1 MENMNDAKWDPD
13 RLDVR
18 AFSRDGASLS
28 GEAPLAQWE
37 RLAAESEVGLV
48 SPPVKWHA
56 RGEAVPEVGA
66 QDQVWLHLEV
76 HAALPLL
83 CQRCLSPV
91 LTTVDVD
98 RTFRFVSDEATALAL
113 DDEEEED
120 LLVISR
126 EFNVIEL
133 VEDEVILAMP
143 LVPLHATCP
152 EPLQMSAQTPQF
164 DAEEEKRPNPFAALA
179 GLKLKKSN

>member
-1 MENMNDAKWDPD
+1 MENNNDPKWHP
-13 RLDVR
+13 RKLDVR
-18 AFSRDGASLS
+18 AFSRDGGTLS

-37 RLAAESEVGLV
+37 RLAAESEVGLA
-48 SPPVKWHA
+48 SPPVKWQA
-56 RGEAVPEVGA
+56 RGETVPEVGVK
-66 QDQVWLHLEV
+66 DQVWLHLEV

-91 LTTVDVD
+91 LTPVDVD
-98 RTFRFVSDEATALAL
+98 RSFRFVSDEATALAL

-143 LVPLHATCP
+143 LVPLHAACP
-152 EPLQMSAQTPQF
+152 EPLQMSAQSPQF
-164 DAEEEKRPNPFAALA
+164 DQEDEKRPNPFAALA

>member
-1 MENMNDAKWDPD
+1 MEHKSDAKWPPH

-18 AFSRDGASLS
+18 AFSREGATLT
-28 GEAPLAQWE
+28 GEAPLAQWA
-37 RLAAESEVGLV
+37 RLAAESEVVWV
-48 SPPVKWHA
+48 SPPVQWQA
-56 RGEAVPEVGA
+56 RGEAVAEVGA

-83 CQRCLSPV
+83 CQRCLSTV
-91 LTTVDVD
+91 LTPVDVD
-98 RTFRFVSDEATALAL
+98 RSFRFVADEATALAL
-113 DDEEEED
+113 DDGEEED

-126 EFNVIEL
+126 EFNLIEL

-143 LVPLHATCP
+143 LVPLHGTCP
-152 EPLQMSAQTPQF
+152 EPLQMSDQAPPF
-164 DAEEEKRPNPFAALA
+164 DLEEEKRPHPFAALA

>member
-1 MENMNDAKWDPD
+1 MENNNDAKWHPHK
-13 RLDVR
+13 LDVK
-18 AFSRDGASLS
+18 AFSRDGATLS
-28 GEAPLAQWE
+28 GQAPLAQWE

-48 SPPVKWHA
+48 PPPLQWQA

-66 QDQVWLHLEV
+66 QDQIWLHLEV

-91 LTTVDVD
+91 LIPVDVD
-98 RTFRFVSDEATALAL
+98 RSFRFVADEATAMAL

-120 LLVISR
+120 LLVVSR

-143 LVPLHATCP
+143 LVPLHGTCP
-152 EPLQMSAQTPQF
+152 EPLQMSDQAPPF
-164 DAEEEKRPNPFAALA
+164 DLEEEKRPHPFAALA